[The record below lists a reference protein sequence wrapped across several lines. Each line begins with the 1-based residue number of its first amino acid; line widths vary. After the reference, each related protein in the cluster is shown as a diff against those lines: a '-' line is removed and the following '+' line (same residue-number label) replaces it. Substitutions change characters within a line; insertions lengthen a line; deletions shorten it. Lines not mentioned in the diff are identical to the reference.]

1 MENDMTLK
9 QIAEKYNFRY
19 EENYKVDWNKKR
31 DKNNADVFIPLT
43 EALLAENT
51 NGKDTVWIYRID
63 NTISCSGNTDSLNLW
78 LSDTRKD
85 LTADKLVEFIK
96 DLNNWSENYGWSIPT
111 RVVIDAEDWQEIA
124 GVRDAYEDKRYSEL

>member
-1 MENDMTLK
+1 MTLK

-43 EALLAENT
+43 EALLSKNT
-51 NGKDTVWIYRID
+51 DGEDTVWIYRID
-63 NTISCSGNTDSLNLW
+63 NTVFCIGNTDNLNLW

-85 LTADKLVEFIK
+85 LTADRLVEFVK
-96 DLNNWSENYGWSIPT
+96 DLNDWSENYGWSIST
-111 RVVIDAEDWQEIA
+111 RIIIDAEDWQEIA
-124 GVRDAYEDKRYSEL
+124 GVCDAYEDKRYSEI

>member
-1 MENDMTLK
+1 MTLN

-63 NTISCSGNTDSLNLW
+63 NTIFCSGDTDSLNLW
-78 LSDTRKD
+78 LSDFRK
-85 LTADKLVEFIK
+85 
-96 DLNNWSENYGWSIPT
+96 
-111 RVVIDAEDWQEIA
+111 
-124 GVRDAYEDKRYSEL
+124 ELINSKKC